1 MTSPTPAGPSWVVA
15 LPELLRLPAARP
27 STREWLQARLQTLV
41 TETYAA
47 AEPPRQSHSSGSA
60 AKAVDVEYSDLRAD
74 TNWTLYAFT
83 EGRVDPG
90 ALHSALEAT
99 VNKLRHQYELRAPE

>member
-1 MTSPTPAGPSWVVA
+1 MKVILSKQELEREALAEMRKCAGC
-15 LPELLRLPAARP
+15 E
-27 STREWLQARLQTLV
+27 TL
-41 TETYAA
+41 
-47 AEPPRQSHSSGSA
+47 
-60 AKAVDVEYSDLRAD
+60 KAVDVEYSDLRAD

-99 VNKLRHQYELRAPE
+99 VNKLRHRFDLRAPE